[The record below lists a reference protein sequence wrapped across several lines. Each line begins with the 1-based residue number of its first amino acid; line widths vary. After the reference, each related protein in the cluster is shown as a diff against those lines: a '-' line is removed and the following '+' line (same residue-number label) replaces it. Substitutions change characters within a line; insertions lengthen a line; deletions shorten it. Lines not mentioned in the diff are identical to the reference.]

1 MIDEAVGTVSVAVTN
16 GPARLAG
23 VVRRLDEA
31 SVAIADIGLRQP
43 TLDEVFLSLTGH
55 RAANE
60 PADTPAG

>member
-1 MIDEAVGTVSVAVTN
+1 MGTVSVAVTN

-31 SVAIADIGLRQP
+31 SVSIADIGLRQP

-55 RAANE
+55 RAADE
-60 PADTPAG
+60 PADDAQRIRMG